1 MIIFIY
7 FNKSLLLNEWP
18 LNLIHEDMH
27 QLVAHVTEL
36 VFQLSLIEVHPSLF
50 LRFCLPISVSLPA
63 SRFCPWY
70 LFLPIQTFPKNQA
83 SLCDQ
88 RTIIYDVHIWTII
101 VGIHT
106 PYGGIHPPLSPLHM
120 HNCSVIF
127 NIRDWMLWF
136 TVFVSHWYNILQA
149 CKIHMRIQDYSF
161 VVFSCWYE
169 LPSDLLSTLPILRY
183 LGALLKYNV
192 LFKIFVILQIF
203 TIDLNM

>member
-18 LNLIHEDMH
+18 LIHEDMH

-36 VFQLSLIEVHPSLF
+36 VFQLSLIEMHPSLF
-50 LRFCLPISVSLPA
+50 LRFCLPISVSSCLTILSLVLIPSNTNFSKESSLFMWPKDHNRWCSHLDHHCGH
-63 SRFCPWY
+63 SR
-70 LFLPIQTFPKNQA
+70 
-83 SLCDQ
+83 SLW
-88 RTIIYDVHIWTII
+88 R
-101 VGIHT
+101 
-106 PYGGIHPPLSPLHM
+106 HPPPSKPM